1 MTSLLPH
8 PVDQHV
14 GWLIRLRRKALGI
27 SQQRLA
33 EAVGLTFQQVQKY
46 ERAANRI
53 SASKLYDIA
62 AVLEAPVESFYAGL
76 APTGEPGAGAM
87 SPAAQALAALPKR
100 SISPSP
106 WPVSAASSEGWWWPL
121 RRRSPLRR
129 LRQSDLGL
137 RRRR

>member
-1 MTSLLPH
+1 MTSLSPH

-14 GWLIRLRRKALGI
+14 GRLIRLRRKALGI

-53 SASKLYDIA
+53 SASKHYNIA

-76 APTGEPGAGAM
+76 APTGEPGSGAM
-87 SPAAQALAALPKR
+87 SPAAQALAALPEAVDLAE
-100 SISPSP
+100 PM
-106 WPVSAASSEGWWWPL
+106 A
-121 RRRSPLRR
+121 RRSRKQRR
-129 LRQSDLGL
+129 LVVAVATAIAAAAPATE
-137 RRRR
+137 

>member
-1 MTSLLPH
+1 MTSLSPH

-14 GWLIRLRRKALGI
+14 GRLIRLRRKALGI

-62 AVLEAPVESFYAGL
+62 AALEAPVESFYAGL

-87 SPAAQALAALPKR
+87 SPAAQALAALPEAVDLAKPMACLSR
-100 SISPSP
+100 KQ
-106 WPVSAASSEGWWWPL
+106 
-121 RRRSPLRR
+121 RR
-129 LRQSDLGL
+129 LVVAVATAIAAAAPATE
-137 RRRR
+137 